1 MSADEVADALEEL
14 IAAIDRR
21 LPGLEGAREKA
32 IARDASVLRQHAAA
46 RLADLVATRAS
57 DPTKG
62 H

>member
-1 MSADEVADALEEL
+1 MNAAELAEALEEL

-32 IARDASVLRQHAAA
+32 IAHDASVLRRHAAA
-46 RLADLVATRAS
+46 RLADLVAARAP